1 MGRRDLAGRQRAA
14 GIRVVTT
21 AEQRRERIKL
31 LRLQITINR
40 MVPDSLR
47 CDDAIAEME
56 AEIAQLERRHLS
68 IVDRNSD

>member
-1 MGRRDLAGRQRAA
+1 
-14 GIRVVTT
+14 VTT